1 MTRYAILSFFLALT
15 VAACGEKTPPT
26 NSPAEQNA
34 VETAPP
40 AAAGDTIEI
49 KAISDEIGNRF
60 EPTDVEAHRGDILR
74 VTLVSGV
81 HNIHFPPETNPGAT
95 GLPPASDM
103 LQLPGQTVD
112 IPLTFA
118 PGHYNF
124 QCDPH
129 AALGMLGKLEIED

>member
-1 MTRYAILSFFLALT
+1 MTQHAMLSVCLALS
-15 VAACGEKTPPT
+15 VAACGEKAPPAP
-26 NSPAEQNA
+26 PAEQN
-34 VETAPP
+34 VEEAAPP
-40 AAAGDTIEI
+40 EAARDTIEI
-49 KAISDEIGNRF
+49 KAIADEIGNRF
-60 EPTDVEAHRGDILR
+60 EPTDIEAHRGDILR

-95 GLPPASDM
+95 GLPPASEM